1 MDKEIQSF
9 QFIFTG
15 QQYIRITPTRL
26 ESFRL
31 ERRRGL
37 TSSRTIQ
44 PYFPDCYSFR
54 KERVAVAFFD
64 DTLLSENAQNIC
76 FSGLISHIASLCLF
90 QTSAH
95 LFFSSSLCS
104 FPALFRS
111 FYALFLLVILLIVS
125 ANALIL
131 SADILIV
138 LADAIRK
145 STLRKGMLIAP
156 ALSCAILWHSW
167 EGKVRIFFTCFSP
180 RMVAKEANEYESG
193 WAIGQVRLVGRVGR
207 GRLVRESKPS
217 TPPHGGD
224 GGGSSLSPPANFK
237 TSSAFIVNRAL

>member
-1 MDKEIQSF
+1 M
-9 QFIFTG
+9 
-15 QQYIRITPTRL
+15 
-26 ESFRL
+26 
-31 ERRRGL
+31 
-37 TSSRTIQ
+37 
-44 PYFPDCYSFR
+44 
-54 KERVAVAFFD
+54 ERVAVAFFD
-64 DTLLSENAQNIC
+64 KALLSENAQNIC
-76 FSGLISHIASLCLF
+76 FSGLISHIATLCLF

-95 LFFSSSLCS
+95 LFFSSSIYS

-111 FYALFLLVILLIVS
+111 FCALFPLVSLLIVS

-156 ALSCAILWHSW
+156 ALSCASLWHSW
-167 EGKVRIFFTCFSP
+167 EGKVRIFFTSFSP
-180 RMVAKEANEYESG
+180 RKSTKRANEHESA
-193 WAIGQVRLVGRVGR
+193 WALGRVRLVGQIGR

-217 TPPHGGD
+217 TLSHGGD
-224 GGGSSLSPPANFK
+224 GGGSFLSPPANFK